1 MTHSFGHQH
10 PWESAITAILAL
22 LIALL
27 LALPGPVMAASAK
40 SDGKDA
46 HASHDEAK
54 EEVKALD
61 PHVVALPVL
70 IMPIMSKRRLTHY
83 FYVGLEL
90 KVTELSDVSGVRDKM
105 PLIQDA
111 FVREIHDPDALWA
124 YTPTNEFDKEKL
136 VARLR
141 PHVKR
146 LVGDGIVESITVT
159 GIEQGIN

>member
-10 PWESAITAILAL
+10 AWESAILAILAL
-22 LIALL
+22 LITLL

-40 SDGKDA
+40 P
-46 HASHDEAK
+46 EAK
-54 EEVKALD
+54 EAHGNGEEQEEVKALD

-70 IMPIMSKRRLTHY
+70 ILPVMTKRRLSHY

-90 KVTELSDVSGVRDKM
+90 KVVELGEVDDVRDKI

-111 FVREIHDPDALWA
+111 FVREIHNPDALWT
-124 YTPTNEFDKEKL
+124 YTPTDEFDNEKL
-136 VARLR
+136 LARLR

-146 LVGDGIVESITVT
+146 LVGEEIVETITVT
-159 GIEQGIN
+159 GVEQGVN